1 MEIGYRPQ
9 THPGFRASTHQDD
22 SDRTARA
29 VTRAIAQAKAGNRD
43 GIRVLYIEYADNVY
57 GYIRSIVG
65 EPYDAEDLTQRVF
78 TKLIFAI
85 TKYEDRGVA
94 FLGWLLRLARNVALD
109 HLRARRAVLIARE
122 CDGVDLDCGSPEEG
136 ENDAARN
143 LRAAL
148 DSLPEDQRSVAILR
162 YVVGLKPAE
171 IATQLGRSESSIYGL
186 HHRGR
191 RALKSEL
198 IRLGSTPA
206 VTTMR
211 ARRAAAGP
219 TRPRAGGRSGE
230 VIHQVLVA

>member
-1 MEIGYRPQ
+1 MAISNGPEAR
-9 THPGFRASTHQDD
+9 TGFRASTHQDD

-29 VTRAIAQAKAGNRD
+29 VAHAIAQAKDGNRE
-43 GIRVLYIEYADNVY
+43 GIRVLYVEYADNVY

-65 EPYDAEDLTQRVF
+65 DPHDAEDLTQRVF

-94 FLGWLLRLARNVALD
+94 FLGWLLRLSRNVALD
-109 HLRARRAVLIARE
+109 HLRARKAILIARE
-122 CDGVDLDCGSPEEG
+122 CDGVDLDCTTPG
-136 ENDAARN
+136 EIEQETSRN

-148 DSLPEDQRSVAILR
+148 DSLPEDQRNVAILR
-162 YVVGLKPAE
+162 YVLGLKPAE

-191 RALKSEL
+191 RALKDEL
-198 IRLGSTPA
+198 TRLGSTPA

-211 ARRAAAGP
+211 TRRSTVQAPKPRPGVRSAERAQVAA
-219 TRPRAGGRSGE
+219 
-230 VIHQVLVA
+230 